1 MATAASQPSTGSAP
15 ASGAPAAPSTGV
27 MLTEVPVSLK
37 QLARLVVRGFYPVE
51 EALIVDMLV
60 RYPCVREEDL
70 AGNFL
75 FCRPW
80 LCHTSYIFGLAIF
93 IKKISEMFS
102 KSSRESMHNKYIVLE
117 LLKFDRKMLRA
128 RISTLKSDKFLQ
140 VKQRIETDE
149 EGKVVKMNCYYINF
163 KVFVNIVKYK
173 LDLMRKKMETSERDA
188 TSRDEK

>member
-75 FCRPW
+75 FCSHNPDLGFVIRVTYSDSRFSSKKFPKCSQNH
-80 LCHTSYIFGLAIF
+80 LENQCTINTS
-93 IKKISEMFS
+93 S
-102 KSSRESMHNKYIVLE
+102 
-117 LLKFDRKMLRA
+117 
-128 RISTLKSDKFLQ
+128 
-140 VKQRIETDE
+140 
-149 EGKVVKMNCYYINF
+149 
-163 KVFVNIVKYK
+163 
-173 LDLMRKKMETSERDA
+173 
-188 TSRDEK
+188 